1 MYYCIDL
8 KRGLNTNRIQYAFS
22 QYYSEISNFYLG
34 YIYYIYIYIHMYI
47 CIYHVYMPCL
57 NR

>member
-34 YIYYIYIYIHMYI
+34 YIYYIYIYTYVYMYI
-47 CIYHVYMPCL
+47 PCIYAML
-57 NR
+57 E